1 VAGGSTRVVVA
12 ALLANAGIAIVKGI
26 AAAVTGSGAML
37 AETIHSI
44 ADSGNQALLLL
55 GAKRSRRPPDRK
67 HPFGYGSERYFW
79 AFVVA
84 VVLFLLGAMF
94 SLYEGIHK
102 VMHPTPLKSVAWA
115 YAVLLIGI
123 VLEGASFLV
132 ARREVE
138 KVRGARRFM
147 EYFYESK
154 APALP
159 LVYMEDFGALLGL
172 TFALLGVASS
182 DLLGFHYGD
191 GLATIAVGLLLFV
204 IAVLLLVRLH
214 RLLVGEGASEADLR
228 RIREVAEK
236 VEGVDELVDLR
247 TLHIGPETLLVVVD
261 ARFHGGAE
269 TAKAIERAIVE
280 QVPHAQYVAVEPQTG
295 ADDRSKKTE

>member
-1 VAGGSTRVVVA
+1 MAGGSTRVVVA

-26 AAAVTGSGAML
+26 AAVITGSGAML

-55 GAKRSRRPPDRK
+55 GAKRSRRPPDKK

-102 VMHPTPLKSVAWA
+102 VMHPAPLKNVAWA

-123 VLEGASFLV
+123 VLEGGSFLV
-132 ARREVE
+132 ARREVR
-138 KVRGARRFM
+138 KVRGARRFL

-159 LVYMEDFGALLGL
+159 LVYMEDLGALLGL
-172 TFALLGVASS
+172 AFALLGVASS

-214 RLLVGEGASEADLR
+214 RLLVGEAASEADLR